1 MAVNVT
7 LGSSGTR
14 IVTSSPTT
22 SVRLKTSVTNPS
34 QTQTATSIDGLQG
47 VDVSGVQDGHTLVY
61 DGESGNWES
70 APASEVAA
78 NVSSIDG
85 GTF

>member
-14 IVTSSPTT
+14 IVTQSPSTT
-22 SVRLKTSVTNPS
+22 ARLKTAVTNTS
-34 QTQTATSIDGLQG
+34 KTQTSTSIDGLQG
-47 VDVSGVQDGHTLVY
+47 VDLQNLADGDTLVY
-61 DGESGNWES
+61 DSDSGNWES
-70 APASEVAA
+70 APLSSA
-78 NVSSIDG
+78 NVSVNSIDG